1 MSGRPE
7 NKIGSV
13 HARDETTGPD
23 DAVFGFGCFRR
34 LASLRAAS
42 SARTT
47 RTWRRRAGRAAGRRH
62 QRSDYQR
69 SIQISELCCPS
80 CLHTSWF
87 ARPPSGGLEAATD
100 YKQVLACVRA
110 WPYGVDKCNKKMQ
123 VVLQS
128 HQHFRP
134 RVAV

>member
-1 MSGRPE
+1 MDERPPGKKE
-7 NKIGSV
+7 MDACM
-13 HARDETTGPD
+13 HATRLLDPTTPCL
-23 DAVFGFGCFRR
+23 V
-34 LASLRAAS
+34 SAAS
-42 SARTT
+42 VVSLCFGRLPPPARRVRGGWATPSEI
-47 RTWRRRAGRAAGRRH
+47 R
-62 QRSDYQR
+62 DYQR
-69 SIQISELCCPS
+69 SIQISELGCPS